1 MCKWLKDEVCVN
13 SDCPAVADFCP
24 VVNHPGVCRYEENEL
39 CQYTA
44 GSTNK
49 HTRVPV
55 TGENGGNVMDA
66 VKFIEE
72 RNRMCKSFGDRCTG
86 CPASDACGC
95 CAVDQAVDQ
104 ASTLDAT
111 AQVAIVEKWSAA
123 HPRKTRQSVFLEQ
136 YPDTIIDLYGVLGFC
151 PTSISSAHRDSNG
164 ACKDPERLCREC
176 RKEFWS
182 QEVE

>member
-1 MCKWLKDEVCVN
+1 
-13 SDCPAVADFCP
+13 
-24 VVNHPGVCRYEENEL
+24 
-39 CQYTA
+39 
-44 GSTNK
+44 
-49 HTRVPV
+49 
-55 TGENGGNVMDA
+55 MDA

-123 HPRKTRQSVFLEQ
+123 HPSKTRRVFRYEET
-136 YPDTIIDLYGVLGFC
+136 DENKI
-151 PTSISSAHRDSNG
+151 
-164 ACKDPERLCREC
+164 EC
-176 RKEFWS
+176 RQCQHLMFSDTEKELAKNAKREYARKWRA
-182 QEVE
+182 ENRDKVKAANERYWLRRAVKTMAAADEPEKAAMEKGDK